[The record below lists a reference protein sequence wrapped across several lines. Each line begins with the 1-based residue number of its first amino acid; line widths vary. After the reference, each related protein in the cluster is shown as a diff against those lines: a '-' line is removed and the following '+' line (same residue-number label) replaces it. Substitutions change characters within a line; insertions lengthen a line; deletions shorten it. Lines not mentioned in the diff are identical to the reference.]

1 MTRTVL
7 DADVVVAGLGVHG
20 TAAAYELAARGRR
33 VIGFDRFGEGHLR
46 GSSHGR
52 TRMIRRAYPNP
63 VWNPLVERAYVGW
76 RRWERRTGETLLH
89 RTGGLYAHPE
99 PGQLQGPGCETVS
112 DPDRLRE
119 LAPGLS
125 LPDGWHAVSDPDA
138 GVLEAGAALRAAR
151 AAARTDGA
159 ELIFDEPVLGWTPV
173 GSGPDAGVVVH
184 TGRRSVRARRLVVAT
199 AGWVPDLVPELG
211 GLFSTW
217 RILTVTLRPG
227 HPAAAPPSLPA
238 FSVHRPQGLMFG
250 LPDVAGSGYKAGTD
264 TERIWDPERPVEPA
278 AADEVAALCTL
289 MSRHVPEVPAHPS
302 TDVAEAR
309 ACLYTMTTDRR
320 FVIGRLPATPQVVV
334 AAACSGHGFKFGPA
348 VGEAAA
354 DLCEGID
361 RPDLDFVGVTRRLT
375 AA

>member
-1 MTRTVL
+1 MSRPDL

-20 TAAAYELAARGRR
+20 TATAHELAARGQR

-63 VWNPLVERAYVGW
+63 VWNPLVERAYAGW
-76 RRWERRTGETLLH
+76 ERWEKRSGATLLH

-112 DPDRLRE
+112 DPDRMRE

-125 LPDGWHAVSDPDA
+125 LPEGWHAVSDPHA
-138 GVLEAGAALRAAR
+138 GVLEAATALETAR
-151 AAARTDGA
+151 AGARADGA
-159 ELIFDEPVLGWTPV
+159 ELAFDEPVLRWAAT
-173 GSGPDAGVVVH
+173 GSGPDAGVVVV
-184 TGRRSVRARRLVVAT
+184 TGKRTVRARRLVVAT
-199 AGWVPDLVPELG
+199 AGWVPELAPELAG
-211 GLFSTW
+211 VFTTW

-227 HPAAAPPSLPA
+227 PPVAAPPSLPA
-238 FSVHRPQGLMFG
+238 FSVHRPDGLMFG

-264 TERIWDPERPVEPA
+264 TEQPWDPERPVDPVGPDELARMCALMARHVPGA
-278 AADEVAALCTL
+278 AAD
-289 MSRHVPEVPAHPS
+289 PS
-302 TDVAEAR
+302 HDVADAT
-309 ACLYTMTTDRR
+309 ACLYTMTADRR
-320 FVIGRLPATPQVVV
+320 FVIGALPASPQVVV

-354 DLCEGID
+354 DLCTGVE
-361 RPDLDFVGVTRRLT
+361 RPDLEFIGVTRRLP
-375 AA
+375 AP